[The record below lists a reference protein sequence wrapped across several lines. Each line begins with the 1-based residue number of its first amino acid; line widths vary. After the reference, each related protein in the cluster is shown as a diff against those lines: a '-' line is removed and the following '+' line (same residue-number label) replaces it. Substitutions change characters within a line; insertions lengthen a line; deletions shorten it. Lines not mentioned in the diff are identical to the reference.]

1 MNWILLFSSAALET
15 CKNVFSNKFSKDTLK
30 NKADVYKFN
39 MYLYVGAFLML
50 LFFKGAPVSVYT
62 MVLALAFAAATA
74 GAQHFYVK
82 ALNIGSMS
90 FTSFIQ
96 GSNLVIPALYGV
108 LFLKEE
114 TSVIKIAAI
123 AVLIFSMTLVLDVKK
138 EKLQIKWLAYALMS
152 MILTGLVGV
161 LQTVHQLSE
170 HNAELIGF
178 LRYAFLYSILF
189 NLLLWKIAEREER
202 ATFVMKSNSVL
213 LALASG
219 IFIGAVNIINL
230 YLAGVMPKVIF
241 YPVVNGGL
249 IIATL
254 LAAVIFF
261 KEKIN
266 MKQCIGIVI
275 GVVAMGIISV

>member
-50 LFFKGAPVSVYT
+50 LFFKSASVSVYT

-114 TSVIKIAAI
+114 
-123 AVLIFSMTLVLDVKK
+123 
-138 EKLQIKWLAYALMS
+138 
-152 MILTGLVGV
+152 
-161 LQTVHQLSE
+161 
-170 HNAELIGF
+170 
-178 LRYAFLYSILF
+178 
-189 NLLLWKIAEREER
+189 
-202 ATFVMKSNSVL
+202 
-213 LALASG
+213 
-219 IFIGAVNIINL
+219 
-230 YLAGVMPKVIF
+230 
-241 YPVVNGGL
+241 
-249 IIATL
+249 
-254 LAAVIFF
+254 
-261 KEKIN
+261 
-266 MKQCIGIVI
+266 
-275 GVVAMGIISV
+275 

>member
-50 LFFKGAPVSVYT
+50 LFFKSAPVSVYT

-123 AVLIFSMTLVLDVKK
+123 VMLIFSMALVLNVKR
-138 EKLQIKWLAYALMS
+138 EKLQIKWLTYALMS

-161 LQTVHQLSE
+161 LQTVHQLSA

-189 NLLLWKIAEREER
+189 NLLLWKTAERAEK
-202 ATFVMKSNSVL
+202 ATFVIKSNAVL
-213 LALASG
+213 LALISG

-266 MKQCIGIVI
+266 MKQCIGIAI
-275 GVVAMGIISV
+275 GVIAMGVISV